1 MIQNA
6 KKQPIALTLIICSFA
21 FLLLASAVS
30 GCQVEDFV
38 KVDVPNGIAEATA
51 SEPTIPL
58 SKADATL
65 EDWKAYVER
74 NTRQFTDE
82 IDRGAETA
90 AIIRSITETGISVVD
105 GASSTLPG
113 GAIISTGLALLGGL
127 FLKRPGEEK
136 RVRTEKEDS
145 YNAGLETATSKM
157 AAAVSEAF
165 LASRNVASNQ
175 TPREGSD

>member
-1 MIQNA
+1 MIDGI
-6 KKQPIALTLIICSFA
+6 KKQPVGMILIACSVV

-58 SKADATL
+58 SKADATF

-74 NTRQFTDE
+74 NTRQFTEE

-90 AIIRSITETGISVVD
+90 AVIRSITATGISVID

-136 RVRTEKEDS
+136 RIRTEKEDS
-145 YNAGLETATSKM
+145 YNAGLDTATSKM

-165 LASRNVASNQ
+165 LASRNAAGSQ
-175 TPREGSD
+175 TPREGAD